1 MVYDLYMKE
10 NNEAT
15 WLKQKAATKLKKHSI
30 RSITQ
35 DNENK
40 AMRTCTA
47 VSIETK
53 LWIKN
58 SLSSPIHHPFIH
70 SSILIPESYVTDGTG
85 LKHTHTTFP
94 FS

>member
-1 MVYDLYMKE
+1 MVYDLCIKE

-15 WLKQKAATKLKKHSI
+15 WLKQKAATQLKKHSI
-30 RSITQ
+30 KSITQ

-40 AMRTCTA
+40 GMRKCRA

-70 SSILIPESYVTDGTG
+70 SFILIPESYVTDGTG